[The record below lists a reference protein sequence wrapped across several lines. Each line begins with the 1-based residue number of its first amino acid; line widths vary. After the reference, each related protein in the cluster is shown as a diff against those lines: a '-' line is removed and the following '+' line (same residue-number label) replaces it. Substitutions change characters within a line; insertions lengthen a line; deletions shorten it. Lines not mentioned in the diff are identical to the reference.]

1 MNKNYVRITY
11 QQLLEDFTARL
22 KNDPRFKNMSS
33 ASIYYIFMEMLA
45 ATVDMTTYYMERT
58 AEEACID
65 TAKLDSSVIKLA
77 KNLGY
82 NPIRNTPAEAEVK
95 IVLRGPLP
103 KSLMNTNMATIYF
116 PQEDMN
122 LSYNGRRFI
131 LNTVYSYTLTR
142 KDIEDGQ
149 SSTWRKTLYFSK
161 PVDSV
166 NYLELS
172 GEKFFNDASLLPI
185 KVFQG
190 EVKVEV
196 IPGVNNTSR
205 LGKSYQ
211 FYDIDNIKFSNWY
224 GKRDPNGWYK
234 NQYYKKNSW
243 TKVGIGQTQ
252 DEAFYEDN
260 LYDIEDTSIYLNPG
274 VIQERASNDGQ
285 IQNVCSLT
293 TNSDKTIRLKFR

>member
-1 MNKNYVRITY
+1 
-11 QQLLEDFTARL
+11 
-22 KNDPRFKNMSS
+22 
-33 ASIYYIFMEMLA
+33 MEMLA

-131 LNTVYSYTLTR
+131 LNTDYSYTLTR